1 MPAWK
6 LDQNLSVIWCVSAY
20 FSRAGL
26 LSSLLSTFKQSW
38 GTLRT
43 DWCRVLSVC
52 CSPLNIPSILI
63 HVMYHANNCLVC
75 HTFDP
80 QYHHMVPATVPSW
93 SASSIPIWCSWQH
106 NKIHQTYLCE
116 PIRWWGRKCGFNN
129 GVCNKAVQSV
139 NIFNKLSFLPSY
151 QHKKIKMWLWS
162 HSCCNVEQCLNEHS

>member
-1 MPAWK
+1 MSYLFGLFLIDYDVLARDVIAERLVLP
-6 LDQNLSVIWCVSAY
+6 LSNQTTGVS
-20 FSRAGL
+20 
-26 LSSLLSTFKQSW
+26 
-38 GTLRT
+38 
-43 DWCRVLSVC
+43 CSVC
-52 CSPLNIPSILI
+52 PTLPSPLTIPWILI

-151 QHKKIKMWLWS
+151 QHRKIKMWLC
-162 HSCCNVEQCLNEHS
+162 HSCCNVEQCLNEHSYLS

>member
-1 MPAWK
+1 M
-6 LDQNLSVIWCVSAY
+6 LDVKSLGLSN
-20 FSRAGL
+20 
-26 LSSLLSTFKQSW
+26 
-38 GTLRT
+38 
-43 DWCRVLSVC
+43 
-52 CSPLNIPSILI
+52 SPLNIPCILI

-80 QYHHMVPATVPSW
+80 QYHNMVPATVPSW

-151 QHKKIKMWLWS
+151 QHRKIKMWLWS